1 MEEGDLGR
9 RGLTEINML
18 CIDVTEVLKT
28 QLFLH
33 LQEAIVSKDEVGEAT
48 IRRAICCVVRL
59 RDCLDGITLLPK

>member
-1 MEEGDLGR
+1 
-9 RGLTEINML
+9 ML